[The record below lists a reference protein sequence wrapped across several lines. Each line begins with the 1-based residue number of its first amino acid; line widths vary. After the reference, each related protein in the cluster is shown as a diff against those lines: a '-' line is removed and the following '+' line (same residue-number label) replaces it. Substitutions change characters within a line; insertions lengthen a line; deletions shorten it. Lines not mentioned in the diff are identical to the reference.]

1 VRSSR
6 RDFLQGVGSCGAALV
21 AAPRLFHP
29 LIASDDGG
37 SLASRL
43 ANDPLRPQFHL
54 LPARN
59 WMNDPNGPIYWD
71 GRYHMFFQYN
81 PGAAVWGDMHWAHAV
96 SPDMLH
102 WKHLPVALT
111 PTPDGPDQQGCFS
124 GSAVKDGGTATILYT
139 AVKTV
144 SGEQATLRDGT
155 HNFLETQC
163 IATSV
168 DPLLKTWRKLPTPV
182 LLPPRDPKITGFR
195 DPCLWRDAGI
205 WYMGIGSGQR
215 GEGGQVLLYRSTDL
229 RKWDYLHPLA
239 NGKGNGKRTEDFVD
253 SGEMWECPDFFAL
266 GKKYVLLYSTE
277 RKVYWEVGDFD
288 RRDPLFHSEKRGSLD
303 SGSFYAPK
311 SQLDAADRR
320 ILWGWIPETRPQAEF
335 SAAGWAGCMSLPRV
349 LSVNSENKLAMNFL
363 PALSELRQEGITL
376 NAKTQTN
383 AQRSE
388 ALRKFTLTDASA
400 ECEIEFHREKFDLTF
415 AADNDPWLTISFDP
429 SRPGKELQL
438 GAQTVSVP
446 ATENARHRLHLFLDA
461 SVVECIVDESIALTA
476 RIYTIPNGIL
486 RIAVRDADPGGAIL
500 SLQIW
505 NVKPISR
512 DRLTS

>member
-6 RDFLQGVGSCGAALV
+6 RDFLQGVGSCGATLV
-21 AAPRLFHP
+21 AAPLSLHP
-29 LIASDDGG
+29 LMAGADENA
-37 SLASRL
+37 LASRL
-43 ANDPLRPQFHL
+43 AQDPLRAQFHL

-102 WKHLPVALT
+102 WKHLPLALA

-144 SGEQATLRDGT
+144 TAEQATLRDGT

-163 IATSV
+163 LATSV
-168 DPLLKTWRKLPTPV
+168 DPMLKTWSKLPAPV
-182 LLPPRDPKITGFR
+182 LFPPRDPKITGFR
-195 DPCLWRDAGI
+195 DPCLWRDAGT

-229 RKWDYLHPLA
+229 RQWEYLHPLA
-239 NGKGNGKRTEDFVD
+239 GGKGNGKQTEDFVD
-253 SGEMWECPDFFAL
+253 SAEMWECPDFFQL

-288 RRDPLFHSEKRGSLD
+288 RKDLLFHPEKRGYLD
-303 SGSFYAPK
+303 SGAFYAPK
-311 SQLDAADRR
+311 SQLDATGRR
-320 ILWGWIPETRPQAEF
+320 ILWGWIPETRPEAEF

-349 LSVNSENKLAMNFL
+349 LSVNTENNLAMNFL
-363 PALSELRQEGITL
+363 PALSELRQEGISL
-376 NAKTQTN
+376 AAKTQTH
-383 AQRSE
+383 AQRDE
-388 ALRKFTLTDASA
+388 ALQKFTLTAASA
-400 ECEIEFHREKFDLTF
+400 ECQIEFRRKKFDVSF
-415 AADNDPWLTISFDP
+415 AAGDGPWLTLSFDP
-429 SRPGKELQL
+429 SRTGQELRL
-438 GAQTVSVP
+438 GAQTASVP
-446 ATENARHRLHLFLDA
+446 ATENANHRLDLFLDA
-461 SVVECIVDESIALTA
+461 SVLECIIDDTVALTA
-476 RIYTIPNGIL
+476 RIYTVPKASI
-486 RIAVRDADPGGAIL
+486 RVAVRDTDLDAAL
-500 SLQIW
+500 VSLQIW